1 MSHGCHVFVIDS
13 SKSCVIFGLF
23 GYKMLFFGLKVGSP
37 TFFIYQ
43 IIVAIVEE
51 SRSTVYLD
59 FALLPTT
66 VQE

>member
-1 MSHGCHVFVIDS
+1 MCDIWFVW
-13 SKSCVIFGLF
+13 LQNA
-23 GYKMLFFGLKVGSP
+23 FFGLKVGSP

-66 VQE
+66 AQE